1 MIPEQQPAQPL
12 PAIDPCEPIAEALA
26 QAGWAVADDFLSPLL
41 VAQLAQ
47 EARTLWDANAFRP
60 AGTGRGDGFRLDA
73 RVRTDQ
79 VKWLD
84 GDALTAAQRMLMR
97 RLDDLR
103 NAVNRALFLGLFELE
118 LHLALYPPGGFY
130 RKHLDQFRGV
140 GDRIVTT
147 VFYLNSDWNALD
159 GGALRIYTG
168 AGDAPDYQDIL
179 PLGGR
184 LVCFLSARFM
194 HEVLPTRRERISITG
209 WFKRRTLHDSTQHPR
224 LLPVAGR

>member
-1 MIPEQQPAQPL
+1 MTLEPQLAQP
-12 PAIDPCEPIAEALA
+12 PAALDPCESIAEALA
-26 QAGWAVADDFLSPLL
+26 QSGWAVADDFLSPLL

-47 EARTLWDANAFRP
+47 EARALRDANAFRP

-73 RVRTDQ
+73 TVRTDQ

-103 NAVNRALFLGLFELE
+103 DSVNRALFLGLFELE

-140 GDRIVTT
+140 GERVLTT
-147 VFYLNSDWNALD
+147 VFYLNTNWNALD

-194 HEVLPTRRERISITG
+194 HEVRPTRRERISITG
-209 WFKRRTLHDSTQHPR
+209 WFKRRDLHEGRRHAH
-224 LLPVAGR
+224 LLPVAVR